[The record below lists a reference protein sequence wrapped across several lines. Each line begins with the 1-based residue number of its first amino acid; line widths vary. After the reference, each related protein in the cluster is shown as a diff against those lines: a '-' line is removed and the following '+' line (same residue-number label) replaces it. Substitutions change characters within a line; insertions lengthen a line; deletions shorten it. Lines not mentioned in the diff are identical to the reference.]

1 MKISIYTR
9 FVYHKITHILLFIKV
24 ILPNC
29 KTESANFSESALS
42 QLSDTIRYLSEPEG
56 HLQGMIT
63 VYDTFHFWSHTTQ
76 VVRTDLNGNM
86 LKTIDVPTRYGDLA
100 YYNRKAVKLSLPS
113 N

>member
-9 FVYHKITHILLFIKV
+9 FVYHKITHILFFIKF

-29 KTESANFSESALS
+29 KTESASFSESALS
-42 QLSDTIRYLSEPEG
+42 QLPDTIRYSSEPGG

-63 VYDTFHFWSHTTQ
+63 VYDTFLFWSHTTQ
-76 VVRTDLNGNM
+76 VVKTDLKGNAM
-86 LKTIDVPTRYGDLA
+86 KTIDVPTHYGDLA
-100 YYNRKAVKLSLPS
+100 YYNRKAAKLSLPS